1 MFFQKKTPD
10 GNLRRRFHRLL
21 LAKRKENLPTTNIRR
36 PKARRMFKQVS
47 PGMALVKKIMYFVS
61 IALIFMGL
69 IYVALFSSFF
79 EITKVML
86 EKSGEAVAST
96 ALAPFVDKFKGKNL
110 LFVNTDSLT
119 REIEQTF
126 KNQVLLVR
134 IKKSYPHKVIVK
146 VEEYPA
152 VLNLRVLVDNM
163 VQKFVI
169 NQIGYSILEN
179 SEQKDLPILIWRT
192 SKLLPAGKSVVI
204 DPQKLAPIVEGFT
217 KFKDYFGIKIIEG
230 EWKKVERELHLKTEK
245 NFYVWLDLTQGIDG
259 QLLKLKRALAKLDIY
274 RENLEYIDLRIA
286 GGDNEKVIFKK
297 RK

>member
-1 MFFQKKTPD
+1 M
-10 GNLRRRFHRLL
+10 RRRFHRLL
-21 LAKRKENLPTTNIRR
+21 LSKRKENLPTTTIRR
-36 PKARRMFKQVS
+36 PKTRRMFKQTS
-47 PGMALVKKIMYFVS
+47 PGMALFKKVMYFVVA
-61 IALIFMGL
+61 ALIFVGL
-69 IYVALFSSFF
+69 VYVALFSSFF
-79 EITKVML
+79 EITKVSL

-96 ALAPFVDKFKGKNL
+96 ALAPFVDKLKGKNI
-110 LFVNTDSLT
+110 LFVNTDSLV

-126 KNQVLLVR
+126 KNQVLLVH

-152 VLNLRVLVDNM
+152 VLNLRVMVDNM
-163 VQKFVI
+163 VQKFVV

-192 SKLLPAGKSVVI
+192 SKMLPAGKSVVI
-204 DPQKLAPIVEGFT
+204 DPQKLAPIVDGFT
-217 KFKDYFGIKIIEG
+217 KFKDYFGIKITEG

-245 NFYVWLDLTQGIDG
+245 NFYVWLDLTQNVDG
-259 QLLKLKRALAKLDIY
+259 QLSKLKRALAKLDIY

-286 GGDNEKVIFKK
+286 GGDNEKVIFKR